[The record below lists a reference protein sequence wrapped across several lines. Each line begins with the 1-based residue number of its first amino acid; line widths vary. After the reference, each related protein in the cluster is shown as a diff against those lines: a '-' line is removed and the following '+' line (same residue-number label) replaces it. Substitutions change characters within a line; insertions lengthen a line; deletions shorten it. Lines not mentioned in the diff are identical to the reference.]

1 MLESWIVFLDGQKTT
16 PLKTGCIPD
25 EIRSAKVK
33 GVYGSG
39 EGDCRERNCKWH
51 CELCLNII
59 LEEKGSQ

>member
-1 MLESWIVFLDGQKTT
+1 MLKSWIVFLDGQKTT

-39 EGDCRERNCKWH
+39 LQRA
-51 CELCLNII
+51 ELQMAL
-59 LEEKGSQ
+59 